1 MSSLLVPPPN
11 PPKGGLKNLNVNAL
25 SGYKL
30 HPKTD
35 YMVKLRRQHPVDIFV
50 PDFYCHEL
58 KLAIEV
64 DGKIHLSTE
73 AREYDEGR
81 SFELENL
88 GIKILRFTNGQIFE
102 NIDYVHDSIFNI
114 INDIAPL

>member
-1 MSSLLVPPPN
+1 
-11 PPKGGLKNLNVNAL
+11 
-25 SGYKL
+25 
-30 HPKTD
+30 
-35 YMVKLRRQHPVDIFV
+35 MVKLRRQHPVDIFV

-102 NIDYVHDSIFNI
+102 NIDYVHDSIFKI
-114 INDIAPL
+114 IKDIAPL

>member
-1 MSSLLVPPPN
+1 MTLT
-11 PPKGGLKNLNVNAL
+11 KGGLKNLNVNAL

-81 SFELENL
+81 SFELKNF

-102 NIDYVHDSIFNI
+102 NIDYVHDSIFKI